1 MSACGNG
8 LLVSECQDFS
18 TALAASGYC
27 LRPLKKRRAAKLVE
41 VKNTSTNTRKL
52 SANAHAAYRKYW
64 QSNDAASLSVED
76 AFVAGHI
83 AAARQLA

>member
-1 MSACGNG
+1 MQILFDKISVDVAKKLIAVVDPN
-8 LLVSECQDFS
+8 S
-18 TALAASGYC
+18 T
-27 LRPLKKRRAAKLVE
+27 AKLVE

-64 QSNDAASLSVED
+64 QSNDAAILSVED

>member
-1 MSACGNG
+1 MQITFDK
-8 LLVSECQDFS
+8 VSVDV
-18 TALAASGYC
+18 A
-27 LRPLKKRRAAKLVE
+27 KKLIAVVDPNCTAKLVE
-41 VKNTSTNTRKL
+41 VKNTSTNIRKL

-64 QSNDAASLSVED
+64 QSNDVADLSIED